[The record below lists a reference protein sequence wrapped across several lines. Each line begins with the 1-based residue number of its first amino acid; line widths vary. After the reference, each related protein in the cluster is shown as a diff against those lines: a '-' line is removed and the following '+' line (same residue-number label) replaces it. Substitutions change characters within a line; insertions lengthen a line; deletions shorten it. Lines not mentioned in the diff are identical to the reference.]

1 MTAVN
6 HRPNT
11 NPTMIRT
18 QGGTAKTLRRVALL
32 AVAVLAFAI
41 ASRAPAADR
50 VFGLVV
56 GIDDYPGTVN
66 DLGGAVN
73 DAEDIAAALHEAGAG
88 EVVLLRD
95 GAASKAAISAAW
107 NRLVDEAEAGDT
119 IVFSYAGHGSQE
131 PEPPGRHGEQDGRN
145 ETFIL
150 GGYSAAGP
158 GSRERIVDDEVFDWL
173 TRADDK
179 RIEVIF
185 VADSC
190 HSGTMYRSAGPVPLR
205 YRTGQFEAP
214 DPAGDLLQLPY
225 PRSASTTESDFHS
238 VTFIAATQDD
248 RLTPEVMIDGKP
260 RGALSWAFARA
271 VRGAADRNGDGQ
283 LTQQE
288 LLGYLVPTVEA
299 EAENQ
304 QVPDVLPLRSG
315 GKPVMRIASTGV
327 GPSVTE
333 KQAEVRLYVR
343 GVGSV
348 AVPDVAGVAVT
359 TNPGDADLIWNP
371 KAGTIDHRIGGRV
384 ADHVTPAGITPVLSK
399 WSALAFIKAHVGDD
413 PIMLSLPTGNRTYGR
428 GEIVGLA
435 MDGARVPYLTLFNLP
450 PDGRVE
456 YFYPATPED
465 VGTSWVGRP
474 LRQRFRVDDPP
485 FGAEHLVAIL
495 TETPALALHQALRS
509 MGTAEQAG
517 GLAATLRETLAGM
530 PFQAGVVGIYTTD
543 D

>member
-1 MTAVN
+1 
-6 HRPNT
+6 
-11 NPTMIRT
+11 MIRT
-18 QGGTAKTLRRVALL
+18 QARMTETLRRI
-32 AVAVLAFAI
+32 AVLAMAAVGLAI
-41 ASRAPAADR
+41 AAPALAADR

-73 DAEDIAAALHEAGAG
+73 DAEDIAAALRDAGAG

-95 GAASKAAISAAW
+95 GAASKAAIVAAW

-131 PEPPGRHGEQDGRN
+131 PEPPGRHGEADGRN

-150 GGYSAAGP
+150 GGYAASGP
-158 GSRERIVDDEVFDWL
+158 GSRERIVDDEIFDWL

-179 RIEVIF
+179 GIDVIF

-190 HSGTMYRSAGPVPLR
+190 HSGTMYRSTGPAPLR
-205 YRTGQFEAP
+205 YRTGKFEAP
-214 DPAGDLLQLPY
+214 DPAGDLLELPD
-225 PRSASTTESDFHS
+225 PRSATTTESDFRS
-238 VTFIAATQDD
+238 VTFIAATQDN

-271 VRGAADRNGDGQ
+271 VRGAADRNRDGR

-304 QVPDVLPLRSG
+304 QLPSVLPLRSG
-315 GKPVMRIASTGV
+315 GKPIMRVAT
-327 GPSVTE
+327 PDARPPMTD

-343 GVGSV
+343 GVKPV
-348 AVPDVAGVAVT
+348 AVPDVAGVVVT
-359 TNPGDADLIWNP
+359 TDPGDADLIWNP

-384 ADHVTPAGITPVLSK
+384 ADNVTPADITPVLSK

-413 PIMLSLPTGNRTYGR
+413 PITLSIPTGNRTYER
-428 GEIVGLA
+428 GEIVGFA
-435 MDGARVPYLTLFNLP
+435 MDGARLPYLTLFNLP

-474 LRQRFRVDDPP
+474 LRQRFRVDEPP
-485 FGAEHLVAIL
+485 FGAEHMVAIL
-495 TETPALALHQALRS
+495 TETPALALQQALRS

-530 PFQAGVVGIYTTD
+530 PFQAGVIGIYTAD